1 MPSPAPFGPGP
12 TEPVSPSSSRVG
24 RNELITCQVR
34 RADYHSGSRYAR
46 AEFSPGYGMRG
57 AVSLASLAATIKR
70 EES

>member
-34 RADYHSGSRYAR
+34 RSDYHTGSRNAR
-46 AEFSPGYGMRG
+46 TAFSPGYGLRG
-57 AVSLASLAATIKR
+57 AVSSASLAATIKR
-70 EES
+70 EKP